1 MQNKFTIEYT
11 YLANADLIKIK
22 NYITK
27 NLYSPKASD
36 SLLKEIQKTIENL
49 EDFPLSGTPLTDSQL
64 ASPYRWLKVENYMI
78 FYTVNETAKTVTIMR
93 ILYGAS
99 NYINELY

>member
-22 NYITK
+22 NYIK
-27 NLYSPKASD
+27 NNLYSPKASD
-36 SLLKEIQKTIENL
+36 NLLKEIQTTIENL

-64 ASPYRWLKVENYMI
+64 AFSYRWLKVRNYMI